1 MSASPLIEQLI
12 FYHDHTMV
20 VLILITTFVGYMIA
34 AIFPNAFV
42 NRFLLE
48 NQTIEM
54 KLITLESLLK
64 QLGTNDIEDFLQVEF
79 DSYMTPSNELDLS
92 GFRLLDVDNR
102 TVLPINTQVR
112 MLVTAADNLFIINQL
127 IINFCWVTFYSL
139 PLLSGSFTLSTIPQG
154 TPGLL
159 IPFIVLVETLRNII
173 RPGTLAVRLTAN
185 IIAGH
190 LLLTLLGNMGP
201 SLSLTLVSFLM
212 LAHILLLI
220 LESAVAIIQ
229 SLAPAKIFSYYFNN
243 NSMMTRCNTS
253 VVLFFFFGAFFHG
266 RLSSTIEI
274 GICWPPVGIQP
285 FNPFQIPLLNTTI
298 LLSSSSF
305 RICRSFFY
313 NCNSV
318 YGSTFFVATGFHG
331 LHVIIGTSFL
341 TVCFYRLYKCHF
353 SSDHHYVS
361 TTFVIRSVV
370 IILAS
375 ILSKKLVTDR
385 EKNSPFECGFDPK
398 GSARLPF
405 PLRFFLIA

>member
-12 FYHDHTMV
+12 FFHDHTMV
-20 VLILITTFVGYMIA
+20 VLILITTFVGYIIA

-54 KLITLESLLK
+54 KLITLGSLLK
-64 QLGTNDIEDFLQVEF
+64 QLDTNDIEALGVKADAIPGRLNQIRFMVNRPGLFFGQCSEICGANHRFIPIVVE
-79 DSYMTPSNELDLS
+79 
-92 GFRLLDVDNR
+92 
-102 TVLPINTQVR
+102 
-112 MLVTAADNLFIINQL
+112 
-127 IINFCWVTFYSL
+127 
-139 PLLSGSFTLSTIPQG
+139 IPQG

-173 RPGTLAVRLTAN
+173 RPGTLAVRLAAN

-190 LLLTLLGNMGP
+190 LLLTLLGNIGP
-201 SLSLTLVSFLM
+201 SLSLTLVSFLI
-212 LAHILLLI
+212 LAQILLLI

-229 SLAPAKIFSYYFNN
+229 S
-243 NSMMTRCNTS
+243 
-253 VVLFFFFGAFFHG
+253 
-266 RLSSTIEI
+266 RLSPTIEI
-274 GICWPPVGIQP
+274 GICWPPVALQA
-285 FNPFQIPLLNTTI
+285 FEYVEASFTI
-298 LLSSSSF
+298 AD
-305 RICRSFFY
+305 
-313 NCNSV
+313 SV

-341 TVCFYRLYKCHF
+341 AVCFYRLYKCQF
-353 SSDHHYVS
+353 SSDHHFVS
-361 TTFVIRSVV
+361 TTFVIRYVV

-375 ILSKKLVTDR
+375 ILSKKLITDR

-405 PLRFFLIA
+405 SLRFFLIAVIFLIFDVEITLLLPLASIIHLTNIFSWALTGVLFLLILLFGLYYE